1 MSDPLVLSVREPL
14 LWLERDKSFYR
25 LIPQIISAGNSTIKG
40 PRTREWVDMSTWLDT
55 LPEISQDLTKE
66 TSKSSSNKVMYFVYR
81 DFL

>member
-1 MSDPLVLSVREPL
+1 MSDPLVLSVREAL
-14 LWLERDKSFYR
+14 LWLERNQSFYR
-25 LIPQIISAGNSTIKG
+25 IPAGNSIIKG

-66 TSKSSSNKVMYFVYR
+66 TSKSSSNKVMFFFYR